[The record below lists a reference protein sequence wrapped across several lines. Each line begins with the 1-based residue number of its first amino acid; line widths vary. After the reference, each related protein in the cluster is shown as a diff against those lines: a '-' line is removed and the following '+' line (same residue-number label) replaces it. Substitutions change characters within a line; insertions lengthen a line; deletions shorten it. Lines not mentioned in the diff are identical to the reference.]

1 MAPLVLH
8 PIDMRMAHRDH
19 PSRNVAGFTLL
30 EILVAIAIFV
40 VVGVMAMGGYNEL
53 SRQSSKLEER
63 MARVRA
69 VQSAVFKLT
78 QDFEQLEPRPIQ
90 QSLGSQIDPA
100 LRADH
105 RNQDVAEF
113 SRAGWSNP
121 AGIQRPTLERVTY
134 RLVEKKLL
142 RDRWPVMDRTLAN
155 EPLTTEL
162 LDHVVSVKLRFMDA
176 SHTWQEQ
183 WPGANT
189 AATGSAR
196 ALPIAVE
203 ITLELEDWG
212 TIVRLVEVAG

>member
-1 MAPLVLH
+1 MHTGLH
-8 PIDMRMAHRDH
+8 H
-19 PSRNVAGFTLL
+19 PPARGAAGFTLL
-30 EILVAIAIFV
+30 EVLVAIAIFV
-40 VVGVMAMGGYNEL
+40 IVGVMAMSGYNEL
-53 SRQSSKLEER
+53 SSQSVKLEER
-63 MARVRA
+63 MARVRK
-69 VQSAVFKLT
+69 VQTAMFKLT

-90 QSLGSQIDPA
+90 QSLGAVTDPA
-100 LRADH
+100 LRSDH

-113 SRAGWSNP
+113 SHAGWSNP

-176 SHTWQEQ
+176 THNWQEQ

-189 AATGSAR
+189 AAAVSAR

-203 ITLELEDWG
+203 ITVELEDWG
-212 TIVRLVEVAG
+212 TIVRLVEIPG